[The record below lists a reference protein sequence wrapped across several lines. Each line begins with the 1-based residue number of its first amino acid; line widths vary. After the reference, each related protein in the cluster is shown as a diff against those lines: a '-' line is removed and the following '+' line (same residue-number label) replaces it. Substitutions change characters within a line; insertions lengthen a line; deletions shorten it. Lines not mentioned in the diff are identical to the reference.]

1 MKHPSRNRG
10 IFFDTY
16 FTSDAEI
23 PFKTVKMTLC
33 QLKSFGFEFALI
45 KAINKVL
52 CLGFLFTFV
61 IP

>member
-33 QLKSFGFEFALI
+33 QLKSFGFEFA
-45 KAINKVL
+45 
-52 CLGFLFTFV
+52 
-61 IP
+61 